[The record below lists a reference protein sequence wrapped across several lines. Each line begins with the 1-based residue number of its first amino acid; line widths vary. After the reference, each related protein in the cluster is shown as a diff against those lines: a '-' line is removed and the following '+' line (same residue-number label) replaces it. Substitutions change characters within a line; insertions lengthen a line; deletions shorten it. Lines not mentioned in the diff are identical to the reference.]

1 MAGTISRSCGKKGKA
16 VGGHRGSD
24 DKDSRRPSARPRRQ
38 PDIRFLLR
46 KSQEVSQSSPRGSQT
61 MRLKYASTWGRAGP
75 SKTARR
81 EAVVDGRQEGKG
93 GRGLLGSDV
102 SCDKRQER
110 LLNPKVST

>member
-1 MAGTISRSCGKKGKA
+1 MRR
-16 VGGHRGSD
+16 RGD
-24 DKDSRRPSARPRRQ
+24 
-38 PDIRFLLR
+38 
-46 KSQEVSQSSPRGSQT
+46 ERG
-61 MRLKYASTWGRAGP
+61 LEDG
-75 SKTARR
+75 RR